1 PLEIPRCLR
10 SPCGEPPSIAN
21 AYLVNTTSSY
31 AQYACIERYLLKDS
45 ISTIECKQGRWQN
58 IRPQCIEAICR
69 HPTMDGFNG
78 HVLNSRTVFVAG
90 EGTGLMCNSSTRYD
104 LIPMIDY
111 VICDNH
117 GIWKP
122 PLPKCY

>member
-1 PLEIPRCLR
+1 FLDEVCTINNPIMNGHYTPQQQVYYADQQIRVECNPGYELDRLSPVQTCQKNGTWSPLEIPRCLR

-58 IRPQCIEAICR
+58 IRPQ
-69 HPTMDGFNG
+69 
-78 HVLNSRTVFVAG
+78 
-90 EGTGLMCNSSTRYD
+90 
-104 LIPMIDY
+104 
-111 VICDNH
+111 
-117 GIWKP
+117 
-122 PLPKCY
+122 